1 MTVGISMEE
10 LLGWSEESSSFW
22 KSHLEENPTL
32 LELPCGISG
41 AATVQEFVRHIWAVD
56 LRWAQRL
63 AGTSET
69 PRDAVPV
76 GPLDALY
83 DMHKQA
89 MQIFRQMLD
98 NPAENWQGT
107 YTLNVSW
114 IPPAKQSMSRRKVL
128 AHALLHGP
136 RHWAQLAT
144 LVRAAGFPSE
154 FRGDFLFSSAL
165 P

>member
-10 LLGWSEESSSFW
+10 LLGWNEESSSFW
-22 KSHLEENPTL
+22 KSHLEENPAL
-32 LELPCGISG
+32 LELPCGIAG
-41 AATVQEFVRHIWAVD
+41 AATIQEFVKHIWAVD

-63 AGTSET
+63 AGTPET
-69 PRDAVPV
+69 PRESIPA
-76 GPLDALY
+76 GPLNALY

-89 MQIFRQMLD
+89 VRIFRQMLGD
-98 NPAENWQGT
+98 PSENWEGT

-136 RHWAQLAT
+136 RHWAQLAS

-154 FRGDFLFSSAL
+154 FRGDLLFSLAL

>member
-10 LLGWSEESSSFW
+10 LLGWNEESSSFW
-22 KSHLEENPTL
+22 KSHLEENPAL
-32 LELPCGISG
+32 LELPCGIAG
-41 AATVQEFVRHIWAVD
+41 AATIQEFVKHIWAAD
-56 LRWAQRL
+56 LRWAHRL
-63 AGTSET
+63 AGTPET
-69 PRDAVPV
+69 PREAIPA

-89 MQIFRQMLD
+89 GQIFRQMLGD
-98 NPAENWQGT
+98 PSENWEGT

-154 FRGDFLFSSAL
+154 FRGDLLFSLAL